1 MAFGTS
7 GRPIF
12 GTPNPNDP
20 AALLAQID
28 QLRQA
33 GRPAEAEAIARRL
46 VEAQPNSPI
55 ALNILGLL
63 VRARGDLDEA
73 EALMRR
79 AIAAAP
85 REAALHNNLGNI
97 LRARGDLDG
106 AERAYRKAIALKSDF
121 PDACHNLGIVL
132 RELGRTD
139 EALAA
144 QRRAV
149 SLRPTYGQAL
159 VQIGVLLCE
168 QNKAHEALAPLD
180 EAVKAQPSFYDA
192 HYYRGTAL
200 MDLERF
206 EEAIPSLQRA
216 VDIAPNR
223 HEARYAVAKAFAH
236 VGREEDALIAYQT
249 VFEKKPDFIPALNDF
264 TALAWSM
271 GNGAKSLSS
280 FDVARSKTGDTPD
293 LLLAEANL
301 RLRFSDDV
309 SIGAEEMLRRA
320 RDMAPERADI
330 ANALAR
336 ALVLQ
341 GRFDQSFPL
350 FQDAIKADPGLVKH
364 RQDYGEALLSRGEF
378 GEART
383 VLQEALA
390 LDPQDQITLAGLTL
404 AYRELGDGR
413 YDSLVNLDRFVRVY
427 EIEPPKGFNDLATF
441 NRALAQELERLHTR
455 YAPPIDQTLRNGTQ
469 TSGSLFKHRNAAIE
483 AVRDKIAAAVADYI
497 ANLPDDPSHPLL
509 ARKQKDFSF
518 SGSWSCRLRSTG
530 FHTNHVHDQGW
541 ISSAYYVSL
550 PEEIAQG
557 GQGGLKFGESRFKL
571 GDKDRAARIVAPAV
585 GKLVLFPSYY
595 WHGTVPFQSSDVR
608 LAIAFD
614 VTPGPVPPR
623 RPLLTNY

>member
-7 GRPIF
+7 GQPTF
-12 GTPNPNDP
+12 GTPASNDP
-20 AALLAQID
+20 AALLAQIE
-28 QLRQA
+28 QMRRN
-33 GRPAEAEAIARRL
+33 GRMAEAENLGRKL
-46 VEAQPNSPI
+46 VAALPDSPI
-55 ALNILGLL
+55 ALNVLGLL
-63 VRARGDLDEA
+63 VRARGDQGEA
-73 EALMRR
+73 ETLMRR

-97 LRARGDLDG
+97 LLDRDDPAG
-106 AERAYRKAIALKSDF
+106 AEQAYRKAVGLKSDY
-121 PDACHNLGIVL
+121 PEACYNLGIAL
-132 RELGRTD
+132 RALNRTD

-144 QRRAV
+144 QRRAA
-149 SLRPTYGQAL
+149 SLRPGYAQAL
-159 VQIGVLLCE
+159 VQVGALLSE
-168 QNKAHEALAPLD
+168 QGRALEALAPLE
-180 EAVKAQPSFYDA
+180 EAVKAQPDFYDA

-216 VDIAPNR
+216 VDIAPGR

-271 GNGAKSLSS
+271 GNGAKSLSG
-280 FDVARSKTGDTPD
+280 FEFARARTGDTPD
-293 LLLAEANL
+293 ILLAEANL
-301 RLRFSDDV
+301 RLRFSDEI

-350 FQDAIKADPGLVKH
+350 FQDAIKADPGSVKL
-364 RQDYGEALLSRGEF
+364 RQDFGEALLGRGEF
-378 GEART
+378 GEARS
-383 VLQEALA
+383 VLEGALA
-390 LDPQDQITLAGLTL
+390 LDPYDQITLAGLTL
-404 AYRELGDGR
+404 AYRELGDSR
-413 YDSLVNLDRFVRVY
+413 YDTLVNVDRFVRVY
-427 EIEPPKGFNDLATF
+427 EIEPPKGFADLATF
-441 NRALAQELERLHTR
+441 NRVLSEELERLHTR

-469 TSGSLFKHRNAAIE
+469 TAGSLFKYRNPAIQ
-483 AVRDKIAAAVADYI
+483 AVREKIAEAVADYV
-497 ANLPDDPSHPLL
+497 ANLPDDATHPLL
-509 ARKQKDFSF
+509 ARKQNEFSF

-550 PEEIAQG
+550 PQEVAEG
-557 GQGGLKFGESRFKL
+557 GQGSLKFGESRFRL
-571 GDKDRAARIVAPAV
+571 SANDRATRVEAPVV

-595 WHGTVPFQSSDVR
+595 WHGTTPFQSSTVR
-608 LAIAFD
+608 LSIAFD
-614 VTPGPVPPR
+614 VTPGPTPPR
-623 RPLLTNY
+623 RALLTSY